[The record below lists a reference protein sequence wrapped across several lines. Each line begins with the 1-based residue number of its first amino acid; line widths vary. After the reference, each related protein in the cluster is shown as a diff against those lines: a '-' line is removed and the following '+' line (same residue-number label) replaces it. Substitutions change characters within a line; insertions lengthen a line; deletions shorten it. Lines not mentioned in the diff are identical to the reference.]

1 MSRTL
6 TALFDTRPD
15 AEAGRQRLLDANI
28 DADHVRIHDKSSIG
42 TTGYSSPSQPGMWA
56 SIKNAFLPDED
67 RHIYEE
73 GIRRGGY
80 LLTADVD
87 EDEIDEAVRALEHA
101 SVNSVDIEE
110 RANQWRSE
118 GWTPPVA
125 GVGAVGVAGA
135 TALAASDRDT
145 LVTGASTNDTTAAT
159 TGEVHIPVVEEQL
172 TVGKREVERG
182 GVRVRSYITETPVH
196 EQIRLREERVSVERH
211 PVDRPVGEDAFREQ
225 AIEVRATGEEA
236 VVQKTARVVEEVLVG
251 KEVTQRQEQV
261 SDTVR
266 HTDVQVEQLGASS
279 LDDDTYYRNHFTSTY
294 GTAGGSYDD
303 YAPAYSYGTQMRSD
317 TRYQGRQWN
326 DVESDLR
333 TDWESRNGSAAGSTW
348 EKMKAAV
355 RHGWDKVVH

>member
-1 MSRTL
+1 MSRTI
-6 TALFDTRPD
+6 TALFDTHAD
-15 AEAGRQRLLDANI
+15 AEAGRQRLLDANL

-42 TTGYSSPSQPGMWA
+42 EAGYSSPSQPGMWA

-73 GIRRGGY
+73 GVRRGGF

-87 EDEIDEAVRALEHA
+87 EDEVDEAVRALEHA
-101 SVNSVDIEE
+101 NTVDIDE
-110 RANQWRSE
+110 RASQWKAQ
-118 GWTPPVA
+118 GWVPPVA
-125 GVGAVGVAGA
+125 GAGMAGA
-135 TALAASDRDT
+135 TALAAGDRDT
-145 LVTGASTNDTTAAT
+145 LVKGQAS
-159 TGEVHIPVVEEQL
+159 GEVHLPVVEEQL
-172 TVGKREVERG
+172 IVGKREVERG
-182 GVRVRSYITETPVH
+182 GVRVRSYVAETPVH
-196 EQIRLREERVSVERH
+196 EQIRLREERISVERH
-211 PVDRPVGEDAFREQ
+211 PVDRPVGDDAFREQ
-225 AIEVRATGEEA
+225 AIEVRATAEEA

-251 KEVTQRQEQV
+251 KEVTQRQENV

-266 HTDVQVEQLGASS
+266 HTEVQVEQLGASS
-279 LDDDTYYRNHFTSTY
+279 VDDDTYYRQHFNSTY
-294 GTAGGSYDD
+294 RTMGGSYDD

-355 RHGWDKVVH
+355 RHGWDKVAH

>member
-1 MSRTL
+1 MSRTI
-6 TALFDTRPD
+6 TALFDTHAD
-15 AEAGRQRLLDANI
+15 AEAGRQRLLDANL

-42 TTGYSSPSQPGMWA
+42 EAGYSSPSQPGMWA

-73 GIRRGGY
+73 GVRRGGF

-87 EDEIDEAVRALEHA
+87 EDEVDEAVRALEHA
-101 SVNSVDIEE
+101 NTVDIDE
-110 RANQWRSE
+110 RASQWKSQ
-118 GWTPPVA
+118 GWTPPAAGA
-125 GVGAVGVAGA
+125 GVAAA
-135 TALAASDRDT
+135 TALAAGDRDT
-145 LVTGASTNDTTAAT
+145 LVKGEAS
-159 TGEVHIPVVEEQL
+159 GEVHLPVVEEQL
-172 TVGKREVERG
+172 IVGKREVERG
-182 GVRVRSYITETPVH
+182 GVRVRSYVAETPVH
-196 EQIRLREERVSVERH
+196 EQIRLREERISVERH
-211 PVDRPVGEDAFREQ
+211 PVDRPVGDDAFREQ
-225 AIEVRATGEEA
+225 AIEVRATAEEA

-251 KEVTQRQEQV
+251 KEVTQRQENV

-266 HTDVQVEQLGASS
+266 HTEVQVEQLGASS
-279 LDDDTYYRNHFTSTY
+279 VDDDTYYRQHFNSTY
-294 GTAGGSYDD
+294 STMGGSYDD

-355 RHGWDKVVH
+355 RHGWDKVAH